1 MDTKHT
7 MTQSQPR
14 NPEVGVRGDDARWL
28 PGSGH
33 TGDRSAPVADFLLVA
48 DSSVDPIIRFL
59 ANPTCPPAIKAT
71 VAPYNQVRQVLGDIA
86 RRDRSDNM
94 KAVMVWTRPEGA
106 IPTFS
111 KVLQFEPPALDGLM
125 AEVDQFAGLICEAA
139 RRVGMAFVL
148 SWAVPPHR
156 RWIQAMTLRH
166 ESGLG
171 NILMRM
177 NLRLAERFCES
188 NNIILLDC
196 QQWYAS
202 LQKPAYDA
210 KLHALAKVDY
220 SRDFFVKAALEIKA
234 VLQGLRGQAR
244 KLVIC
249 DLDNTLWGGV
259 IGDDGMENVKLGGH
273 DGIGESFVA
282 FQQELLAL
290 RKRGILLGICS
301 KNDAELAW
309 KMIDQ
314 HSEMVLRRADFAGAK
329 INWSDKAENISE
341 MLRELNLLPESAVFL
356 DDHPAERERVRQ
368 AFPGMLAPDLPA
380 DVAGYAA
387 FLAGLDCFETGSIT
401 AEDRARTG
409 SYRQEAEGRA
419 VIACGGSIQAWLE
432 SLQIVLKV
440 ENLNR
445 GNLARAAQLLNKTNQ
460 FNMATRRMDQE
471 DFWRWCVSPGRQAW
485 VFSVTDRL
493 GDSGITGL
501 ITVDLTEAKRARLVD
516 FVMSCRVMG
525 KQIEEAMLNTVKE
538 WLAVQGTTEMSAGF
552 SRTERNR
559 PFLGFI
565 RDKWIDGADGALDPS
580 KITRPPHIKVKNE
593 AQVE

>member
-7 MTQSQPR
+7 MTQSHPG
-14 NPEVGVRGDDARWL
+14 NPEFGVRGDDAQWL

-33 TGDRSAPVADFLLVA
+33 AGDRRVPVTDLLLVA

-59 ANPTCPPAIKAT
+59 ADPTCPPAIKAT
-71 VAPYNQVRQVLGDIA
+71 VAPYNQVQQVLADIA
-86 RRDRSDNM
+86 CRDRSDNIET
-94 KAVMVWTRPEGA
+94 VMVWTRPEGA

-111 KVLQFEPPALDGLM
+111 KILQFEPPALDDLL

-139 RRVGMAFVL
+139 RRVGTVFVL
-148 SWAVPPHR
+148 SWALPPYR
-156 RWIQAMTLRH
+156 RWIQAITLRH

-220 SRDFFVKAALEIKA
+220 SRDFFVKAASEIKA

-273 DGIGESFVA
+273 DGMGESFVA

-301 KNDAELAW
+301 KNDPELAW
-309 KMIDQ
+309 KMIDE
-314 HSEMVLRRADFAGAK
+314 HSEMALRRADFASAK
-329 INWSDKAENISE
+329 INWSDKAENISQ

-368 AFPGMLAPDLPA
+368 AFPGMLVPDLPA

-409 SYRQEAEGRA
+409 FYRKEAEGRA

-440 ENLNR
+440 EKLDR
-445 GNLARAAQLLNKTNQ
+445 GNLVRAAQLLNKTNQ

-471 DFWRWCVSPGRQAW
+471 DFWRWCISPGHQAW
-485 VFSVTDRL
+485 IFSVMDRL

-501 ITVDLTEAKRARLVD
+501 ITVDLTNAQQARLVD

-525 KQIEEAMLNTVKE
+525 KQIEEAMLNVVKGALE
-538 WLAVQGTTEMSAGF
+538 VRGARELSTSYHRTDRNQPFLDFIKNKWMHGAGDVLEMS
-552 SRTERNR
+552 
-559 PFLGFI
+559 
-565 RDKWIDGADGALDPS
+565 
-580 KITRPPHIKVKNE
+580 KIAPPPHIRIE
-593 AQVE
+593 QETPPG